1 MKATIKNIL
10 YACERLLQQNNYKDD
25 SIPKGLVSCDGDVE
39 VSYKD
44 HYETFPSV
52 KEAIAS
58 MRAAVE
64 DKLGEKFEDFSGT
77 DYFDFIQEGRVDK
90 TLDLP
95 IGIILNSEDEVLIC
109 SHLAIP
115 YHPEVEGLGIFAY
128 DKSRVESFPGIHVAV
143 HGCSDVA
150 NLRSVA

>member
-95 IGIILNSEDEVLIC
+95 IGIILNSEDEVLILY
-109 SHLAIP
+109 SISGARL
-115 YHPEVEGLGIFAY
+115 
-128 DKSRVESFPGIHVAV
+128 VASAEEAV
-143 HGCSDVA
+143 NYIKIVLSDEFKVDE
-150 NLRSVA
+150 